1 MTHSTRYECTN
12 DEMSATNIPDD
23 RHWYSIKETA
33 HKLGISETFL
43 RDGIRKGQRRNPPPD
58 AITCVR
64 KFGTQWRIHRSY
76 IFTDEIA
83 NVIPLHGGVTDAQ
96 LQAAANHLFDTILD
110 RLNELRRTQPQRRS
124 A

>member
-1 MTHSTRYECTN
+1 MTHSTRDKWTN
-12 DEMSATNIPDD
+12 DEVRATNIPDD

-64 KFGTQWRIHRSY
+64 KFGTQWRIHRSFIY
-76 IFTDEIA
+76 PDEPG
-83 NVIPLHGGVTDAQ
+83 NVTPLHGGVTDAQ
-96 LQAAANHLFDTILD
+96 LDAAFDRFLASLLSRITG
-110 RLNELRRTQPQRRS
+110 QPIQQKRS